1 MPIQYVAS
9 SCYNNAPI
17 SYETPTAEGVSL
29 GAYGVAGAVPNV
41 VSTLVGGTPAGMNRN
56 YHLPQAKPFFAVTAP
71 AAVTLGAGYV
81 TPSPA
86 QYNVL
91 GHKWQTYTPGG
102 PPTAAPTYQ
111 ADGGGLIQRAHAP
124 ISGVVMSPMYACND
138 IVPFGPLIGVPATSR
153 MRTSG
158 FLVSDRP
165 RLDFAADMVANA
177 TIPASASGVVT
188 GVTKVPTLPGFYWMA
203 NDTTAAANTDI
214 TSPPLGMNRYS
225 FLLSN
230 PVSGIRFNDA
240 WRAPFAVGSV
250 DTQNHNG
257 PYSFPQFGLGAG
269 QVQYRLVS
277 AELRIK
283 YTGTEED
290 RGGLVTSLEH
300 PEHQSLVGFT
310 LAQLQAYDACRT
322 EAVMANKWH
331 SCLYSG
337 PISDTET
344 EFSPTPLVTPFMT
357 IVVSGGTNLSFQVE
371 GWANYEFAGDLVR
384 NKISVCADEQGG
396 VAVATA
402 CKVLQTK
409 KAFGGGQA
417 KAVLREAQRQIAA
430 GSGVSFLSL
439 FFFVLTHQ

>member
-1 MPIQYVAS
+1 MPIQYVAT

-29 GAYGVAGAVPNV
+29 GAYGVAGGVPNV
-41 VSTLVGGTPAGMNRN
+41 VSTLVAGTPAGTNRN
-56 YHLPQAKPFFAVTAP
+56 YHLPQSKPFFAVTAP
-71 AAVTLGAGYV
+71 AAQSYGAGYV
-81 TPSPA
+81 TPAPA

-91 GHKWQTYTPGG
+91 GHKWQTYIPTG
-102 PPTAAPTYQ
+102 PVTAAPTFQ
-111 ADGGGLIQRAHAP
+111 ADGGGGIQRAHAP
-124 ISGVVMSPMYACND
+124 ISGVVMAPMYACGD
-138 IVPFGPLIGVPATSR
+138 TIPLGPLVAPPSAR
-153 MRTSG
+153 QRTSG

-177 TIPASASGVVT
+177 TIPPNAAGVLT
-188 GVTKVPTLPGFYWMA
+188 GITKVPYLPGFYWRA
-203 NDTTAAANTDI
+203 DDTTAANSADVT
-214 TSPPLGMNRYS
+214 TPPLGMNRYS

-230 PVSGIRFNDA
+230 PVSGVRFNDG

-257 PYSFPQFGLGAG
+257 PYSFPQFGTGAG

-344 EFSPTPLVTPFMT
+344 EFSPVPLVTPFMA

-402 CKVLQTK
+402 CKVLQAK
-409 KAFGGGQA
+409 KAFGGGQS
-417 KAVLREAQRQIAA
+417 KAVLREAQRQINA
-430 GSGVSFLSL
+430 GSGVSFSHL